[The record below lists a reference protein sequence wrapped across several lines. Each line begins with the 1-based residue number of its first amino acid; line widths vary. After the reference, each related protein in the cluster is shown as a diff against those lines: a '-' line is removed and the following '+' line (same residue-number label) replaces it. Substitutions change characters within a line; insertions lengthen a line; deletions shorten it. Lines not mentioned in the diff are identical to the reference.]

1 MNRFAMKSLI
11 VINFST
17 KLHYVLITYYLR
29 RYSTIYACDVTTGS
43 RAFAS

>member
-17 KLHYVLITYYLR
+17 KLHYVLKTYYLR